1 MRKIRSS
8 LNTHPGLWALALV
21 AIPFLLRVVFVA
33 SGQLNLVQDEAQYWD
48 WTRHL
53 QLTYYSK
60 GPLIA
65 LIISFWTNLLGNT
78 ELGVRFGSMVGMAL
92 TQIMLYLFLARSWK
106 RPDIGL
112 WTLVIMNTMPLFMGL
127 GVLMTTDNSFVF
139 CWTGAV
145 FSLYLGSRPANNI
158 PESMTTARAIP
169 FVFVAL
175 FLGVGILA
183 KYTMLGFVGLSVIY
197 GAGLVYKRL
206 LPQRFWRYLAIS
218 LAAGL
223 FIGFL
228 PTLIWNLQNDFVGYK
243 HVLYLIGVSGKQSHT
258 LIRFDRIPDHLG
270 AQFGLATPWWMIF
283 MLVGGVSAM
292 VKYCNN
298 VLVNPFEDRPRM
310 DQRQALLLSVFFWPV
325 WGFFLLWSLHAKIM
339 PNWTTVSYVTGAV
352 LAAYAFSGFVRTA
365 RRRGRMVVVTVLALS
380 AFVFV
385 LVQTAHLLPIPAKY
399 NITNRLKGWDQL
411 GQTVE
416 KLRTTEFKDPDKVF
430 VFSELYDLTAAL
442 AFYVPGQPRTY
453 CAWVHD
459 RRMNQYD
466 LWDGPNKDKIGW
478 DAILVRKHYDPHPYQ
493 DLIDMFD
500 SVSKPIRLQ
509 TTYHGHPAREFTL
522 FICRGYNGKWPSK
535 AGSF

>member
-1 MRKIRSS
+1 MKNIRTS
-8 LNTHPGLWALALV
+8 LNTYPGLWALALV
-21 AIPFLLRVVFVA
+21 VIPFLLRVLFVA

-65 LIISFWTNLLGNT
+65 LIIAFWTKLFGNT
-78 ELGVRFGSMVGMAL
+78 ELGVRFGSIIGMAL
-92 TQIMLYLFLARSWK
+92 TQGMIYLFLARSWK

-112 WTLVIMNTMPLFMGL
+112 WTLAIMNTMPLFMGL
-127 GVLMTTDNSFVF
+127 GILMTTDNSFVF
-139 CWTGAV
+139 CWAGAV
-145 FSLYLGSRPANNI
+145 FCLYMGSRPAKNL
-158 PESMTTARAIP
+158 PESMTTAPILP
-169 FVFVAL
+169 FFFVAL

-183 KYTMLGFVGLSVIY
+183 KYTMLGFIGLSVIY
-197 GAGLVYKRL
+197 GAGLAYKRL

-218 LAAGL
+218 LIAGL
-223 FIGFL
+223 ILGFL
-228 PTLIWNLQNDFVGYK
+228 PTFIWNIQNEFVGYK

-258 LIRFDRIPDHLG
+258 FIKFTRVPDHLA

-283 MLVGGVSAM
+283 MLVGGVTAM
-292 VKYCNN
+292 IKYFTN

-325 WGFFLLWSLHAKIM
+325 WGFFLLWSFHAKIM

-352 LAAYAFSGFVRTA
+352 LAAYAINGFSRKAQQKGKLLIN
-365 RRRGRMVVVTVLALS
+365 TVLGLS
-380 AFVFV
+380 FFIFLLAH
-385 LVQTAHLLPIPAKY
+385 TAHLLPIPAQY
-399 NITNRLKGWDQL
+399 NITNRLKGWAEL

-416 KLRTTEFKDPDKVF
+416 KLRTTEFKDPNKVF
-430 VFSELYDLTAAL
+430 VFSELYDMTAEL

-466 LWDGPNKDKIGW
+466 LWPGPQDKIGW
-478 DAILVRKHYDPHPYQ
+478 DAILVRKHYDPHPYSL
-493 DLIDMFD
+493 LIDMFD
-500 SVSKPIRLQ
+500 SVSKPIRLK
-509 TTYHGHPAREFTL
+509 TTYNGQPAREFTL
-522 FICRGYNGKWPSK
+522 FICKGYNGKWPSEV
-535 AGSF
+535 GSF